1 MGTTEV
7 PQRIPLNIPA
17 FLACKRRGERWS
29 APDLHAWSRAIAEG
43 SAADCQIGAFT
54 MAACLAGMDS
64 AETVAW
70 TKAVRDSGDI
80 LGWPELTARGPV
92 LDKHSTGGVGDCV
105 SLVLAPMLAACGGF
119 VPMISGRGLGHTGG
133 TLDKLAV
140 LPGYAIE
147 VDAARLKRVVMD
159 TGMAIVSAGASLA
172 PSDRR
177 VYAVRDVTAT
187 VDSLPLMVA
196 SILGKK
202 LAACA
207 DALVLDVKQGSGA
220 MLTEPQQAMQLAQ
233 MLVDVAN
240 QAGLRCTALITDM
253 QEPLAPAVGNALELD
268 LCLAYLHG
276 EARPSRLH
284 EVSIALGAEL
294 LATSGLELSREQAQ
308 ARLLRALDSG
318 DAAECFARS
327 VAALGGPRDVFAWR
341 RTGVEQA
348 PVRRTMYAQAQGFVD
363 QLDARLIGEVAVDLG
378 AGRRHPDQVIDPWV
392 GLQLA
397 VQRGDWVEPGQ
408 PLCEVHARDTAAAD
422 QAVAA
427 LQRALS
433 LSDTAPVTATIV
445 DRVETPGMPT
455 VARWGGNAA

>member
-1 MGTTEV
+1 MT
-7 PQRIPLNIPA
+7 LKIPA

-29 APDLHAWSRAIAEG
+29 VSDLHAWSRAIADG

-70 TKAVRDSGDI
+70 TQAVRDSGEV
-80 LGWPELTARGPV
+80 LGWPELGTRGPV

-119 VPMISGRGLGHTGG
+119 VPMISGRGLAHTGG
-133 TLDKLAV
+133 TLDKMSV

-159 TGMAIVSAGASLA
+159 TGMAIVGAGASLA

-187 VDSLPLMVA
+187 VDSLPLIVA

-202 LAACA
+202 LAAGA
-207 DALVLDVKQGSGA
+207 DVLVLDVKQGSGA
-220 MLTEPQQAMQLAQ
+220 IFTDPQQAMQLAR

-240 QAGLRCTALITDM
+240 QTGLRCTALLTDM
-253 QEPLAPAVGNALELD
+253 EEPLAPAVGNALELG
-268 LCLAYLHG
+268 LCLAYLQG
-276 EARPSRLH
+276 EVRPPRLH

-294 LATSGLELSREQAQ
+294 LATSGLELSHEHAREK
-308 ARLLRALDSG
+308 LLRALDSG
-318 DAAECFARS
+318 AAAECFARS
-327 VAALGGPRDVFAWR
+327 VAALGGPSDVFAWR
-341 RTGVEQA
+341 RSGLEQA
-348 PVRRTMYAQAQGFVD
+348 PVRRMFSAEGQGFVD
-363 QLDARLIGEVAVDLG
+363 RLDARLIGEIAVDLG

-397 VQRGDWVEPGQ
+397 AQRGDWVEHGQ
-408 PLCEVHARDTAAAD
+408 PLCEVHAPDAAAAE
-422 QAVAA
+422 QAIAV
-427 LQRALS
+427 LERAVS
-433 LSDTAPVTATIV
+433 LSNSAPVTATIV
-445 DRVETPGMPT
+445 DRVEAPDMSAA
-455 VARWGGNAA
+455 VRWGENTA